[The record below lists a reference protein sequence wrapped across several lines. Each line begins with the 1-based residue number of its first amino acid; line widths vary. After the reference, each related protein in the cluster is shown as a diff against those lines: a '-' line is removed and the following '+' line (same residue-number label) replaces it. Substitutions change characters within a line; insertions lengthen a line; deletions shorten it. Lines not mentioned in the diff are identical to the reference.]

1 MTGSAGQSG
10 GCRGCR
16 VGTRQTPLSSTVFL
30 VRQILWEC
38 HRRNNAT
45 KRIDLFKYVSNLEL
59 PYINKDFAT
68 YE

>member
-1 MTGSAGQSG
+1 MEVVG
-10 GCRGCR
+10 G
-16 VGTRQTPLSSTVFL
+16 VGIRQTPLSSTVFL

-45 KRIDLFKYVSNLEL
+45 KRIDIDLFKYVSNLEL